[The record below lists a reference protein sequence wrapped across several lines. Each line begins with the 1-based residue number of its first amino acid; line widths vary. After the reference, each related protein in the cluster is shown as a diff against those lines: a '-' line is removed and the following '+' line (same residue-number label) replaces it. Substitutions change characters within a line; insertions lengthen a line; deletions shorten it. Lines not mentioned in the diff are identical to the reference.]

1 MYSFYDMLPYAQ
13 QGGQQDQ
20 LMQIIQM
27 YAQMSGINPKQLM
40 QKLQQMSPQE
50 QQQAIQEMSQAVQQ
64 QGQQQQT
71 MAYGGGL
78 RKMQLA
84 GQTGFNPEQVAA
96 KRVNAVPQ
104 GYNQMGQVGNKTYY
118 GKSTLNPAKG
128 GLKPAV
134 AGSSSKTNPEQYNQQ
149 MISLIKQGYSPEDLA
164 SQGYISKDNIGKFAP
179 YYTAPK
185 MGTDYLYTETENPL
199 PSSPPPT
206 VPFNYQDEF
215 QGETYFNPEGAARF
229 RGRYKVQPQNTDS
242 YEMYGMD
249 NRGNRTGTY
258 RIPNDLWYNKFTRQ
272 GGNKIYSEEGLEQY
286 RIPDYKQNGGGININ
301 PKNRGKFTASAKRA
315 GMGVQEFA
323 NHVLANREDYSGTQI
338 KRANFAHNAAGWNRQ
353 YGGVSVGDEMEVSP
367 AQLEYLRQQGIDFDI
382 IG

>member
-96 KRVNAVPQ
+96 KRVKAIPE
-104 GYNQMGQVGNKTYY
+104 GYNLLNKMGNKTYY
-118 GKSTLNPAKG
+118 GKTTLEPAKG
-128 GLKPAV
+128 GLKPAMK
-134 AGSSSKTNPEQYNQQ
+134 SSGNNVNPEAYDQQ
-149 MISLIKQGYSPEDLA
+149 MISMIKQGYSPEDLA
-164 SQGYISKDNIGKFAP
+164 SQGYISKDNVAKFAP

-185 MGTDYLYTETENPL
+185 MGTDYLYTETEEPI
-199 PSSPPPT
+199 
-206 VPFNYQDEF
+206 PFNYQDEF
-215 QGETYFNPEGAARF
+215 QGETYYSPEGFSRF
-229 RGRYKVQPQNTDS
+229 RGRYKTQPQNIDY

-258 RIPNDLWYNKFTRQ
+258 RIPNDIWFNKFTRD
-272 GGNKIYSEEGLEQY
+272 GHTKVYNEEGLENY

-323 NHVLANREDYSGTQI
+323 NHVLANREDYSGKQV